1 MAASG
6 PISGYFVDSLIA
18 HDGDSSSELLAPR
31 FGGPGGAS
39 ARPGALLADC
49 SDFPSCS
56 FAPKPA
62 VFAASW
68 APVAAQGSLG
78 YAHPHGHPHGAAAGP
93 YAAGAAEAPR
103 YVRGWLEPLGSFPP
117 FAARPFAIKD
127 ALGPRGG
134 ECAAADGRAFA
145 ELVYANPERGAG
157 GAGGAGAELAGG
169 GKHKE
174 QRHEGEPGECG
185 GMRRET
191 GTGNREREGNEGE
204 MRGNEGEK

>member
-18 HDGDSSSELLAPR
+18 ADGDSSSELLAPR
-31 FGGPGGAS
+31 FAGHGGAS
-39 ARPGALLADC
+39 ARPGALLPDC

-62 VFAASW
+62 VFATSW
-68 APVAAQGSLG
+68 APVAPQGSLG
-78 YAHPHGHPHGAAAGP
+78 YPHPHAAGP
-93 YAAGAAEAPR
+93 YAPGAAEAPR

-127 ALGPRGG
+127 ALGPRRG
-134 ECAAADGRAFA
+134 ECAAAEGRAFA
-145 ELVYANPERGAG
+145 ELVYANPERA
-157 GAGGAGAELAGG
+157 AGAGAATAEAELVAS

-174 QRHEGEPGECG
+174 QRHEVEPRQPGFAS
-185 GMRRET
+185 
-191 GTGNREREGNEGE
+191 
-204 MRGNEGEK
+204 KADF